1 MSQDSRRGG
10 QKRFV
15 RVVVYVIVLL
25 TVIGMVAAMVGTA
38 WAEPAHAATT
48 TVSTGAPTSVS
59 TASATT
65 STAASRA
72 ALTAASASRAPIVVL
87 ATTGLS
93 WSDLVDAAGSGDAD
107 SLALLDAAASQAP
120 VNLVQRTAGART
132 CPADAWLTLGA
143 GARTRALPASDDG
156 AGACAWPSSWQEAA
170 DESQA
175 SGYGAEPGA
184 LADALS
190 SAGVG
195 FAAVGR
201 GAALALTGS
210 TGTAPREE
218 ATLAAL
224 AASGFPA
231 LTVVD
236 LTDSSVASALAS
248 GGTGAG
254 STGQS
259 TEAAPTSSD
268 DAGAGATATPGPTA
282 SGSGSDALPTAAA
295 SAHAIVAALSEVPSD
310 ARVIVTSLADPVT
323 AGLQAT
329 ILPAGT
335 TGDDGASS
343 TATDAPLPASPST
356 HRRGLVQTT
365 DLTATLAR
373 DLTGE
378 VPSAVTGGAL
388 TLPSTSGSGLGGLSV
403 RGMDGVLR
411 PGSASGSTDST
422 SSSTVPARVSG
433 LVDDALR
440 ARASK
445 ASTLPVSLLIVLSAL
460 ALLVVATQALRG
472 PRGRARLHGTA
483 LAATAV
489 AALPGGA
496 WLASVVPWWRVGADG
511 DTPSAWS
518 SLIAVAT
525 TVLLALVLAGVLHG
539 LARVIIAL
547 RDRLL
552 LGRHRVETA
561 QAVAAAQA
569 RRSVDAG
576 ERSTEAEPA
585 SPSEAAL
592 SPDAP
597 SPDSLRPP
605 RPRAVPT
612 ALALTALLLALC
624 TPALILADAAAGAP
638 LAFDGTLG
646 MDAVLA
652 GRFYGVSNTAFALAA
667 AALTVGLG
675 AAAGTW
681 VTAQRTRRARRTAA
695 AVGVLVPGALALL
708 VDGLPSLGADVG
720 GAITLV
726 AVLIALASTLA
737 GGRVGWKRWLSIA
750 VVALATVGV
759 FGLIDHA
766 TGSRTHLG
774 RFVGQ
779 LQDGTA
785 GTTILRKATAVVAPF
800 VSNPLALA
808 AGVVT
813 LAVVGALLWWLGRE
827 LRAWRAGRSGY
838 APLVGPEPTTEP
850 SPAGDDALRSDD
862 DAQVRGADDLPD
874 AEDAAGAETTGQ
886 PWAGPVPRGAA
897 LVPGWFVPVL
907 KSLGVL
913 LVVEVLV
920 NDSGASMAVLSVAG
934 AAPLLLALAAA
945 RLAGLPSTATAST
958 ATARA

>member
-1 MSQDSRRGG
+1 MRI
-10 QKRFV
+10 
-15 RVVVYVIVLL
+15 VVYVIVLL

-38 WAEPAHAATT
+38 WAEPARAAT
-48 TVSTGAPTSVS
+48 STGVVPAGTTAQHSS
-59 TASATT
+59 ASA
-65 STAASRA
+65 S
-72 ALTAASASRAPIVVL
+72 TAASASRAPVIVL
-87 ATTGLS
+87 ATDGLS
-93 WSDLVDAAGSGDAD
+93 WSDLVDAAESGDAD
-107 SLALLDAAASQAP
+107 ARTLLDAAAAQAP
-120 VNLVQRTAGART
+120 VNLVQRTAGATT

-143 GARTRALPASDDG
+143 GARTRAVPASDD
-156 AGACAWPSSWQEAA
+156 AGTCAWAASWREAA
-170 DESQA
+170 AESQD

-184 LADALS
+184 LADALTE
-190 SAGVG
+190 AGVG

-201 GAALALTGS
+201 GAVLALTGS
-210 TGTAPREE
+210 AGTAPREE

-224 AASGFPA
+224 SASGFPA

-236 LTDSSVASALAS
+236 LTDDSVASALAS
-248 GGTGAG
+248 
-254 STGQS
+254 
-259 TEAAPTSSD
+259 
-268 DAGAGATATPGPTA
+268 AGAATVATATASPTASTA
-282 SGSGSDALPTAAA
+282 SGSGADALPSAGT
-295 SAHAIVAALSEVPSD
+295 SAHAIVTALSEVPSD
-310 ARVIVTSLADPVT
+310 ARVIVASLADPAT
-323 AGLQAT
+323 EGLQAT

-335 TGDDGASS
+335 TGDDADADSTSS
-343 TATDAPLPASPST
+343 AAVADAPLPASPST

-365 DLTATLAR
+365 DLTATLAQ

-378 VPSAVTGGAL
+378 VPAAVTGGAL
-388 TLPSTSGSGLGGLSV
+388 TLPESGGSGLAGLST
-403 RGMDGVLR
+403 RGMDGTLR
-411 PGSASGSTDST
+411 SGGGSGST
-422 SSSTVPARVSG
+422 SSGDVPARVSG

-460 ALLVVATQALRG
+460 VLVVVSTQVLRG

-483 LAATAV
+483 LAATVV

-511 DTPSAWS
+511 DAPSAWS
-518 SLIAVAT
+518 SLVAVGT
-525 TVLLALVLAGVLHG
+525 TALLALVLAGVLHG

-552 LGRHRVETA
+552 LGRHRVE
-561 QAVAAAQA
+561 AAE
-569 RRSVDAG
+569 AG
-576 ERSTEAEPA
+576 GRPTG
-585 SPSEAAL
+585 AAGAG
-592 SPDAP
+592 AP
-597 SPDSLRPP
+597 SSPGTLRPP

-612 ALALTALLLALC
+612 APALTALLLGLC
-624 TPALILADAAAGAP
+624 TPVLILADAAAGAP
-638 LAFDGTLG
+638 LAFDGVLG

-681 VTAQRTRRARRTAA
+681 VAAQRTRRSRRTAA
-695 AVGVLVPGALALL
+695 VVGVLAPGAIALL

-785 GTTILRKATAVVAPF
+785 GTTILRKATAVIAPF
-800 VSNPLALA
+800 LSNPLALL
-808 AGVVT
+808 AGAVA
-813 LAVVGALLWWLGRE
+813 LAVVAGLLWWLRRE

-838 APLVGPEPTTEP
+838 APLVGPEPDGAARGTGGAGASGQPASTP
-850 SPAGDDALRSDD
+850 SADARDD
-862 DAQVRGADDLPD
+862 DAADAGAS
-874 AEDAAGAETTGQ
+874 AAGTGAPPSGT
-886 PWAGPVPRGAA
+886 PWAGPVPRGAT

-945 RLAGLPSTATAST
+945 RLAGLPAT

>member
-10 QKRFV
+10 QKRLV
-15 RVVVYVIVLL
+15 RIVVYVIVLL

-38 WAEPAHAATT
+38 WAEPARAAT
-48 TVSTGAPTSVS
+48 STGVVPAGTTAQHSS
-59 TASATT
+59 ASA
-65 STAASRA
+65 S
-72 ALTAASASRAPIVVL
+72 TAASASRAPVIVL
-87 ATTGLS
+87 ATDGLS
-93 WSDLVDAAGSGDAD
+93 WSDLVDAAESGDAD
-107 SLALLDAAASQAP
+107 ARTLLDAAAAQAP
-120 VNLVQRTAGART
+120 VNLVQRTAGATT

-143 GARTRALPASDDG
+143 GARTRAVPASDD
-156 AGACAWPSSWQEAA
+156 AGTCAWPTSWREAA
-170 DESQA
+170 AESQD

-184 LADALS
+184 LADALTE
-190 SAGVG
+190 AGVG

-201 GAALALTGS
+201 GAVLALTGS
-210 TGTAPREE
+210 AGTAPREE

-224 AASGFPA
+224 SASGFPA

-236 LTDSSVASALAS
+236 LTDDSVASALAS
-248 GGTGAG
+248 
-254 STGQS
+254 
-259 TEAAPTSSD
+259 
-268 DAGAGATATPGPTA
+268 AGAATVATATASPTASTA
-282 SGSGSDALPTAAA
+282 SGSGADALPSAGT
-295 SAHAIVAALSEVPSD
+295 SAHAIVTALSEVPSD
-310 ARVIVTSLADPVT
+310 ARVIVASLADPAT
-323 AGLQAT
+323 EGLQAT

-335 TGDDGASS
+335 TGDDADADSTSS
-343 TATDAPLPASPST
+343 AAVADAPLPASPST

-365 DLTATLAR
+365 DLTATLAQ

-378 VPSAVTGGAL
+378 VPAAVTGGAL
-388 TLPSTSGSGLGGLSV
+388 TLPESGGSGLAGLST
-403 RGMDGVLR
+403 RGMDGTLR
-411 PGSASGSTDST
+411 TGGDSGST
-422 SSSTVPARVSG
+422 SSSDAPARVSG

-460 ALLVVATQALRG
+460 ALVVVSTQVLRG

-483 LAATAV
+483 LAATVV

-511 DTPSAWS
+511 DAPSAWS
-518 SLIAVAT
+518 SLIAVGT
-525 TVLLALVLAGVLHG
+525 TALLALVLAGILHG

-552 LGRHRVETA
+552 LGRHRVEAAEAAEAGGRPTGA
-561 QAVAAAQA
+561 AGAGSHTSAAAGA
-569 RRSVDAG
+569 
-576 ERSTEAEPA
+576 
-585 SPSEAAL
+585 
-592 SPDAP
+592 DAP
-597 SPDSLRPP
+597 SSPGALRPP

-612 ALALTALLLALC
+612 APALTALLLALC
-624 TPALILADAAAGAP
+624 TPVLILADAAAGAP
-638 LAFDGTLG
+638 LAFDGVLG

-681 VTAQRTRRARRTAA
+681 VAAQRTRRSRRTAA
-695 AVGVLVPGALALL
+695 LVGVLAPGALAIL
-708 VDGLPSLGADVG
+708 VDGLPGLGADVG

-726 AVLIALASTLA
+726 AVVIALASTLA

-785 GTTILRKATAVVAPF
+785 GTTILRKATAVIAPF
-800 VSNPLALA
+800 LSNPLALL
-808 AGVVT
+808 AGAVA
-813 LAVVGALLWWLGRE
+813 LAVVAGLLWWLRRE

-838 APLVGPEPTTEP
+838 APLVGPEPDGAARGTGSAGRSGGSGEP
-850 SPAGDDALRSDD
+850 ASAAADARDGDAADAGASPAGT
-862 DAQVRGADDLPD
+862 
-874 AEDAAGAETTGQ
+874 AEPSSGT
-886 PWAGPVPRGAA
+886 PWAGPVPRGAT

-920 NDSGASMAVLSVAG
+920 NDSGTSMAVLSVAG

-945 RLAGLPSTATAST
+945 RLAGLPTAVGT

>member
-1 MSQDSRRGG
+1 MRI
-10 QKRFV
+10 
-15 RVVVYVIVLL
+15 VVYVIVLL

-38 WAEPAHAATT
+38 WAEPAHTATT
-48 TVSTGAPTSVS
+48 TGT
-59 TASATT
+59 TAS
-65 STAASRA
+65 S
-72 ALTAASASRAPIVVL
+72 ASASRSPLVVL

-93 WSDLVDAAGSGDAD
+93 WADLVDAAESGDAD
-107 SLALLDAAASQAP
+107 ARILLEASSSQVP
-120 VNLVQRTAGART
+120 VNLVQRTAGTRT

-143 GARTRALPASDDG
+143 GARTRALPASDDASATCG
-156 AGACAWPSSWQEAA
+156 WPSSWREAA

-175 SGYGAEPGA
+175 AGYGAEPGA
-184 LADALS
+184 LADALTA
-190 SAGVG
+190 AGVG
-195 FAAVGR
+195 YAAVGR
-201 GAALALTGS
+201 GAVLALTGS

-218 ATLAAL
+218 ATLGAL
-224 AASGFPA
+224 SASGFPA

-236 LTDSSVASALAS
+236 LTDSSVSSALAS
-248 GGTGAG
+248 ANGTA
-254 STGQS
+254 
-259 TEAAPTSSD
+259 EAS
-268 DAGAGATATPGPTA
+268 PTA
-282 SGSGSDALPTAAA
+282 SASSAAGSGSADADALPTAAA
-295 SAHAIVAALSEVPSD
+295 SAHAVLAALGELPDD
-310 ARVIVTSLADPVT
+310 ARVIVVSLADPAT
-323 AGLQAT
+323 AGLQAA

-335 TGDDGASS
+335 SGDDGAEGSAGTS
-343 TATDAPLPASPST
+343 GSAAADAPLPASPST

-365 DLTATLAR
+365 DLTATLSQ

-378 VPSAVTGGAL
+378 VPTAVTGGAL
-388 TLPSTSGSGLGGLSV
+388 TLPSTGGSGLTALRE
-403 RGMDGVLR
+403 RGMDGTLR
-411 PGSASGSTDST
+411 SGSGTDSASST
-422 SSSTVPARVSG
+422 SVPARVSA

-445 ASTLPVSLLIVLSAL
+445 DSTLPVSLLIVLSAL
-460 ALLVVATQALRG
+460 ALVVIASQVLRG

-496 WLASVVPWWRVGADG
+496 WLASVVPWWRVGAEG
-511 DTPSAWS
+511 DAPSAWS
-518 SLIAVAT
+518 SLVAVGT
-525 TVLLALVLAGVLHG
+525 TAALALVLAGVLHG
-539 LARVIIAL
+539 LSRVIVAL

-552 LGRHRVETA
+552 VGRHRVEMA
-561 QAVAAAQA
+561 
-569 RRSVDAG
+569 
-576 ERSTEAEPA
+576 
-585 SPSEAAL
+585 EAARARQERRPANESDEAL
-592 SPDAP
+592 RPAHDGAQEGTEVTTTPSPLPDA
-597 SPDSLRPP
+597 LRPP
-605 RPRAVPT
+605 SPRAVPT

-681 VTAQRTRRARRTAA
+681 VAAQRTRRSRRTAA
-695 AVGVLVPGALALL
+695 VVGVLLPGALALL
-708 VDGLPSLGADVG
+708 IDGLPTLGADVG

-750 VVALATVGV
+750 VIALATVGL

-774 RFVGQ
+774 RFIGQ

-800 VSNPLALA
+800 ISNPLALA
-808 AGVVT
+808 AGVAT
-813 LAVVGALLWWLGRE
+813 LAVVGSLLWWLGRE

-838 APLVGPEPTTEP
+838 APLVGPEPTTAHSPVADGDLAPRETEADP
-850 SPAGDDALRSDD
+850 SDADPSAAAGDAV
-862 DAQVRGADDLPD
+862 A
-874 AEDAAGAETTGQ
+874 AAGREGA

-897 LVPGWFVPVL
+897 LVPAWFVPVL

-920 NDSGASMAVLSVAG
+920 NDSGGSMAVLSAAA
-934 AAPLLLALAAA
+934 AAPLLLALGAA
-945 RLAGLPSTATAST
+945 RLAGTPDPSRT
-958 ATARA
+958 

>member
-10 QKRFV
+10 QKRLV
-15 RVVVYVIVLL
+15 RIVVYVIVLL

-38 WAEPAHAATT
+38 WAEPARAAT
-48 TVSTGAPTSVS
+48 STGVVPAGTTAQHSS
-59 TASATT
+59 ASA
-65 STAASRA
+65 S
-72 ALTAASASRAPIVVL
+72 TAASASRAPVIVL
-87 ATTGLS
+87 ATDGLS
-93 WSDLVDAAGSGDAD
+93 WSDLVDAAESGDAD
-107 SLALLDAAASQAP
+107 ARTLLDAAAAQAP
-120 VNLVQRTAGART
+120 VNLVQRTAGATT

-143 GARTRALPASDDG
+143 GARTRAVPASDD
-156 AGACAWPSSWQEAA
+156 AGTCAWAASWREAA
-170 DESQA
+170 AESQD

-184 LADALS
+184 LADALTE
-190 SAGVG
+190 AGVG

-201 GAALALTGS
+201 GAVLALTGS
-210 TGTAPREE
+210 AGTAPREE

-224 AASGFPA
+224 SASGFPA

-236 LTDSSVASALAS
+236 LTDDSVASALAS
-248 GGTGAG
+248 
-254 STGQS
+254 
-259 TEAAPTSSD
+259 
-268 DAGAGATATPGPTA
+268 AGAATVATATASPTASTA
-282 SGSGSDALPTAAA
+282 SGSGADALPSAGT
-295 SAHAIVAALSEVPSD
+295 SAHAIVTALSEVPSD
-310 ARVIVTSLADPVT
+310 ARVIVASLADPAT
-323 AGLQAT
+323 EGLQAT

-335 TGDDGASS
+335 TGDDADADSTSS
-343 TATDAPLPASPST
+343 AAVADAPLPASPST

-365 DLTATLAR
+365 DLTATLAQ

-378 VPSAVTGGAL
+378 VPAAVTGGAL
-388 TLPSTSGSGLGGLSV
+388 TLPESGGSGLAGLST
-403 RGMDGVLR
+403 RGMDGTLR
-411 PGSASGSTDST
+411 SGGGSGST
-422 SSSTVPARVSG
+422 SSGDVPARVSG

-460 ALLVVATQALRG
+460 VLVVVSTQVLRG

-483 LAATAV
+483 LAATVV

-511 DTPSAWS
+511 DAPSAWS
-518 SLIAVAT
+518 SLVAVGT
-525 TVLLALVLAGVLHG
+525 TALLALVLAGVLHG

-552 LGRHRVETA
+552 LGRHRVE
-561 QAVAAAQA
+561 AAE
-569 RRSVDAG
+569 AG
-576 ERSTEAEPA
+576 GRPTG
-585 SPSEAAL
+585 AAGAG
-592 SPDAP
+592 AP
-597 SPDSLRPP
+597 SSPGTLRPP

-612 ALALTALLLALC
+612 APALTALLLGLC
-624 TPALILADAAAGAP
+624 TPVLILADAAAGAP
-638 LAFDGTLG
+638 LAFDGVLG

-681 VTAQRTRRARRTAA
+681 VAAQRTRRSRRTAA
-695 AVGVLVPGALALL
+695 VVGVLAPGAIALL

-785 GTTILRKATAVVAPF
+785 GTTILRKATAVIAPF
-800 VSNPLALA
+800 LSNPLALL
-808 AGVVT
+808 AGAVA
-813 LAVVGALLWWLGRE
+813 LAVVAGLLWWLRRE

-838 APLVGPEPTTEP
+838 APLVGPEPDGAARGTGGAGASGQPASTP
-850 SPAGDDALRSDD
+850 SADARDD
-862 DAQVRGADDLPD
+862 DAADAGAS
-874 AEDAAGAETTGQ
+874 AAGTGAPPSGT
-886 PWAGPVPRGAA
+886 PWAGPVPRGAT

-945 RLAGLPSTATAST
+945 RLAGLPAT

>member
-1 MSQDSRRGG
+1 M
-10 QKRFV
+10 

-48 TVSTGAPTSVS
+48 TGT
-59 TASATT
+59 TAS
-65 STAASRA
+65 S
-72 ALTAASASRAPIVVL
+72 ASASRSPLVVL

-93 WSDLVDAAGSGDAD
+93 WADLVDAAESGDAD
-107 SLALLDAAASQAP
+107 ARILLEASSSQVP
-120 VNLVQRTAGART
+120 VNLVQRTAGTRT

-143 GARTRALPASDDG
+143 GARTRALPASDDASATCG
-156 AGACAWPSSWQEAA
+156 WPSSWRDAA

-175 SGYGAEPGA
+175 AGYGAEPGA
-184 LADALS
+184 LADALT

-195 FAAVGR
+195 YAAVGR
-201 GAALALTGS
+201 GAVLALTGS

-218 ATLAAL
+218 ATLGAL
-224 AASGFPA
+224 SASGFPA

-236 LTDSSVASALAS
+236 LTDSSVSSALAS
-248 GGTGAG
+248 ANGTA
-254 STGQS
+254 
-259 TEAAPTSSD
+259 EASPTAPTSS
-268 DAGAGATATPGPTA
+268 AA
-282 SGSGSDALPTAAA
+282 GSGSADADALPTAAA
-295 SAHAIVAALSEVPSD
+295 SAHAVLAALGELPDD
-310 ARVIVTSLADPVT
+310 ARVIVVSLADPAT
-323 AGLQAT
+323 AGLQAA

-335 TGDDGASS
+335 SGDDGAEGSAGTS
-343 TATDAPLPASPST
+343 GSAAADAPLPASPST

-365 DLTATLAR
+365 DLTATLSQ

-378 VPSAVTGGAL
+378 VPTAVTGGAL
-388 TLPSTSGSGLGGLSV
+388 TLPSTGGSGLTALRE
-403 RGMDGVLR
+403 RGMDGTLR
-411 PGSASGSTDST
+411 SGSGTDSASST
-422 SSSTVPARVSG
+422 SVPARVSA

-445 ASTLPVSLLIVLSAL
+445 DSTLPVSLLIVLSAL
-460 ALLVVATQALRG
+460 ALVVIASQVLRG

-496 WLASVVPWWRVGADG
+496 WLASVVPWWRVGAEG
-511 DTPSAWS
+511 DAPSAWS
-518 SLIAVAT
+518 SLVAVGT
-525 TVLLALVLAGVLHG
+525 TAALALVLAGVLHG
-539 LARVIIAL
+539 LSRVIVAL

-552 LGRHRVETA
+552 VGRHRVEMA
-561 QAVAAAQA
+561 
-569 RRSVDAG
+569 
-576 ERSTEAEPA
+576 
-585 SPSEAAL
+585 EAARARQERRPANESDEAL
-592 SPDAP
+592 RPAPDGAQEGTEVTTTPSPLPDA
-597 SPDSLRPP
+597 LRPP
-605 RPRAVPT
+605 APRAVPT

-681 VTAQRTRRARRTAA
+681 VAAQRTRRSRRTAA
-695 AVGVLVPGALALL
+695 VVGVLLPGALALL
-708 VDGLPSLGADVG
+708 VDGLPTLGADVG

-750 VVALATVGV
+750 VIALATVGL

-774 RFVGQ
+774 RFIGQ

-800 VSNPLALA
+800 ISNPLALA
-808 AGVVT
+808 AGVAT
-813 LAVVGALLWWLGRE
+813 LAVVGSLLWWLGRE

-838 APLVGPEPTTEP
+838 APLVDPEPTTAHSPVADGDLAPRETEADP
-850 SPAGDDALRSDD
+850 SDADPSAAAGDAV
-862 DAQVRGADDLPD
+862 A
-874 AEDAAGAETTGQ
+874 AAGREGA
-886 PWAGPVPRGAA
+886 PWTGPVPRGAA
-897 LVPGWFVPVL
+897 LVPEWFVPVL

-920 NDSGASMAVLSVAG
+920 NDSGGSMAVLSVAG
-934 AAPLLLALAAA
+934 AAPLLLALGAA
-945 RLAGLPSTATAST
+945 RLAGTPDPSRT
-958 ATARA
+958 

>member
-10 QKRFV
+10 QKRLV
-15 RVVVYVIVLL
+15 RIVVYVIVLL

-38 WAEPAHAATT
+38 WAEPARAAT
-48 TVSTGAPTSVS
+48 STGVVPAGTTAQHSS
-59 TASATT
+59 ASA
-65 STAASRA
+65 S
-72 ALTAASASRAPIVVL
+72 TAASASRAPVIVL
-87 ATTGLS
+87 ATDGLS
-93 WSDLVDAAGSGDAD
+93 WSDLVDAAESGDAD
-107 SLALLDAAASQAP
+107 ARTLLDAAAAQAP
-120 VNLVQRTAGART
+120 VNLVQRTAGATT

-143 GARTRALPASDDG
+143 GARTRAVPASDD
-156 AGACAWPSSWQEAA
+156 AGTCAWAASWREAA
-170 DESQA
+170 AESQD

-184 LADALS
+184 LADALTE
-190 SAGVG
+190 AGVG

-201 GAALALTGS
+201 GAVLALTGS
-210 TGTAPREE
+210 AGTAPREE

-224 AASGFPA
+224 SASGFPA

-236 LTDSSVASALAS
+236 LTDDSVASALAS
-248 GGTGAG
+248 
-254 STGQS
+254 
-259 TEAAPTSSD
+259 
-268 DAGAGATATPGPTA
+268 AGAATVATATASPTASTA
-282 SGSGSDALPTAAA
+282 SGSGADALPSAGT
-295 SAHAIVAALSEVPSD
+295 SAHAIVTALSEVPSD
-310 ARVIVTSLADPVT
+310 ARVIVASLADPAT
-323 AGLQAT
+323 EGLQAT

-335 TGDDGASS
+335 TGDDADADSTSS
-343 TATDAPLPASPST
+343 AAVADAPLPASPST

-365 DLTATLAR
+365 DLTATLAQ

-378 VPSAVTGGAL
+378 VPAAVTGGAL
-388 TLPSTSGSGLGGLSV
+388 TLPESGGSGLAGLST
-403 RGMDGVLR
+403 RGMDGTLR
-411 PGSASGSTDST
+411 SGGGSGST
-422 SSSTVPARVSG
+422 SSGDVPARVSG

-460 ALLVVATQALRG
+460 VLVVVSTQVLRG

-483 LAATAV
+483 LAATVV

-496 WLASVVPWWRVGADG
+496 WLASAVPWWRVGADG
-511 DTPSAWS
+511 DAPSAWS
-518 SLIAVAT
+518 SLVAVGT
-525 TVLLALVLAGVLHG
+525 TALLALVLAGVLHG

-552 LGRHRVETA
+552 LGRHRVE
-561 QAVAAAQA
+561 AA
-569 RRSVDAG
+569 
-576 ERSTEAEPA
+576 
-585 SPSEAAL
+585 EAAEAGGR
-592 SPDAP
+592 PTGAAGAGAP
-597 SPDSLRPP
+597 SSPGTLRPP

-612 ALALTALLLALC
+612 APALTALLLALC
-624 TPALILADAAAGAP
+624 TPVLILADAAAGAP
-638 LAFDGTLG
+638 LAFDGVLG

-675 AAAGTW
+675 AATSTW
-681 VTAQRTRRARRTAA
+681 VAAQRTRRSRRTAA
-695 AVGVLVPGALALL
+695 VVGVLAPGAIAIL
-708 VDGLPSLGADVG
+708 VDGLPGLGADVG

-785 GTTILRKATAVVAPF
+785 GTTILRKATAVIAPF
-800 VSNPLALA
+800 LSNPLALL
-808 AGVVT
+808 AGAVA
-813 LAVVGALLWWLGRE
+813 LAVVAGLLWWLRRE

-838 APLVGPEPTTEP
+838 ALLVGPEADGAARGTGGAGASGQPASTP
-850 SPAGDDALRSDD
+850 SADARD
-862 DAQVRGADDLPD
+862 G
-874 AEDAAGAETTGQ
+874 DAAGTGASAAGTGAPSSGT
-886 PWAGPVPRGAA
+886 PWAGPVPRGAT

-945 RLAGLPSTATAST
+945 RLAGLPAT

>member
-10 QKRFV
+10 QKRLV
-15 RVVVYVIVLL
+15 RVIVYVIVLL

-38 WAEPAHAATT
+38 WAEPTRAATRADD
-48 TVSTGAPTSVS
+48 GAPAGS
-59 TASATT
+59 TAQHSSTSA
-65 STAASRA
+65 STAASA
-72 ALTAASASRAPIVVL
+72 PRAPVIVL
-87 ATTGLS
+87 ATDGLS
-93 WSDLVDAAGSGDAD
+93 WSDLVDAAESGDAD
-107 SLALLDAAASQAP
+107 ARALLDAAAAQAP
-120 VNLVQRTAGART
+120 VNLVQRTAGATT

-143 GARTRALPASDDG
+143 GARTRAVPASDD
-156 AGACAWPSSWQEAA
+156 AGTCTWPSSWREAA
-170 DESQA
+170 AESQG

-184 LADALS
+184 LADALTES
-190 SAGVG
+190 GVG

-201 GAALALTGS
+201 GAVLALTGS
-210 TGTAPREE
+210 AGTPPREE

-224 AASGFPA
+224 SASGFPA

-236 LTDSSVASALAS
+236 LTDDSVASALAS
-248 GGTGAG
+248 
-254 STGQS
+254 
-259 TEAAPTSSD
+259 
-268 DAGAGATATPGPTA
+268 AGAATGATATASPTASTA
-282 SGSGSDALPTAAA
+282 SGSGTDVLPSAAT
-295 SAHAIVAALSEVPSD
+295 SAHAIVTALSEVPSD
-310 ARVIVTSLADPVT
+310 ARVIVASLADPAT
-323 AGLQAT
+323 EGLQAT

-335 TGDDGASS
+335 TGDDADADSTSS
-343 TATDAPLPASPST
+343 AAAAPLPASPST

-365 DLTATLAR
+365 DLTATLAQ

-378 VPSAVTGGAL
+378 VPTAVTGGAL
-388 TLPSTSGSGLGGLSV
+388 TLPESGGSGLAGLST
-403 RGMDGVLR
+403 RGMDGTLR
-411 PGSASGSTDST
+411 SGGGSGST
-422 SSSTVPARVSG
+422 SSGDVPARVSG

-460 ALLVVATQALRG
+460 VLVVVSTQVLRG

-483 LAATAV
+483 LAATVV

-496 WLASVVPWWRVGADG
+496 WLASAVPWWRVGADG
-511 DTPSAWS
+511 DAPSAWS
-518 SLIAVAT
+518 SLIAVGT
-525 TVLLALVLAGVLHG
+525 TALLALVLAGVLHG

-552 LGRHRVETA
+552 LGRHRVE
-561 QAVAAAQA
+561 AA
-569 RRSVDAG
+569 
-576 ERSTEAEPA
+576 
-585 SPSEAAL
+585 EAAEAGGRPTGAAGAGAPT
-592 SPDAP
+592 SAATGAGAP
-597 SPDSLRPP
+597 SSPGTLRPP

-612 ALALTALLLALC
+612 APALTALLLALC
-624 TPALILADAAAGAP
+624 TPVLILADAAAGAP
-638 LAFDGTLG
+638 LAFDGVLG

-681 VTAQRTRRARRTAA
+681 VAAQRTRRSQRTAA
-695 AVGVLVPGALALL
+695 VVGVLAPGAIALL

-785 GTTILRKATAVVAPF
+785 GTTILRKATAVIAPF
-800 VSNPLALA
+800 LSNPLALL
-808 AGVVT
+808 AGAVA
-813 LAVVGALLWWLGRE
+813 LAVVAGLLWWLRRE
-827 LRAWRAGRSGY
+827 LRAWRAGHSGY
-838 APLVGPEPTTEP
+838 APLVGPEPDGAARGTGGAGA
-850 SPAGDDALRSDD
+850 SGQPASTPAADARDD
-862 DAQVRGADDLPD
+862 DAAGTGAS
-874 AEDAAGAETTGQ
+874 AAGTGAPPSGT
-886 PWAGPVPRGAA
+886 PWAGPVPRGAT

-945 RLAGLPSTATAST
+945 RLAGLPAT